1 MTSYSNSDNSETE
14 RMLEER
20 FDFGEKVNKYYELKS
35 IYEDTIQ
42 EKKKKI
48 KKNGT
53 ILRWSKKE
61 LADAFQ
67 KYTPKCVSCFR
78 DVGSAFEKKRK

>member
-35 IYEDTIQ
+35 IYENTIQ
-42 EKKKKI
+42 EKKRK
-48 KKNGT
+48 
-53 ILRWSKKE
+53 LRRMG
-61 LADAFQ
+61 Q
-67 KYTPKCVSCFR
+67 Y
-78 DVGSAFEKKRK
+78 

>member
-1 MTSYSNSDNSETE
+1 MTSYSSSDNSETE

-20 FDFGEKVNKYYELKS
+20 VDFGEKVNKYYELKS

-67 KYTPKCVSCFR
+67 K
-78 DVGSAFEKKRK
+78 